1 MEIGAS
7 EKRIKLVVVGGG
19 IGGVSC
25 AQELSRLN
33 PENDVILI
41 AESDIL
47 YEVQQVVWQYFAS
60 SSSIQI
66 YSRHRQFIP
75 ILST

>member
-1 MEIGAS
+1 MEIGES

-41 AESDIL
+41 SESDIL
-47 YEVQQVVWQYFAS
+47 YEVRLV
-60 SSSIQI
+60 
-66 YSRHRQFIP
+66 
-75 ILST
+75 L